1 MALQASRKRSASS
14 MGYSAPLSSNPNINV
29 EGLVFIAELKHD
41 QLILPSSKNYFGTF
55 KVPKLMVD
63 DGCSTMLI
71 VLEDPTRIDGIF
83 EAFQP
88 KTHKYMAS
96 RGYGSGG
103 ETVAFEVTNK
113 NSQMLIPL
121 HFCRDLLPSVPSLSV
136 DMIRFALNTKAEIQY
151 MVEKHGDKLLSGTL
165 QFLQEQAFL
174 HRPLKSSLKYSLIGF
189 KVLEKVGVVRKGRVQ
204 YYFDPE
210 KCTLVD
216 FKAVS
221 EQDEHVQQHLLFKT
235 SPAQLKEL
243 TEEMR
248 DEQVARKHGDFVE
261 RKLLVLWEEEL
272 PFYGK
277 ERETAVIEDD
287 EDEGTA
293 CIYIYQL
300 L

>member
-1 MALQASRKRSASS
+1 MW
-14 MGYSAPLSSNPNINV
+14 YSAPLSSNPKINV
-29 EGLVFIAELKHD
+29 EGLVFVAEPKFG

-71 VLEDPTRIDGIF
+71 VLEDPTRIDDIF
-83 EAFQP
+83 ESFQP
-88 KTHKYMAS
+88 ETHHYTAS

-103 ETVAFEVTNK
+103 EAVAFEVTKK
-113 NSQMLIPL
+113 NSKMLFPL

-136 DMIRFALNTKAEIQY
+136 DMILFALNTTAEIQY
-151 MVEKHGDKLLSGTL
+151 MVEKHGDKLQSGTL
-165 QFLQEQAFL
+165 KFLEEQARL
-174 HRPLKSSLKYSLIGF
+174 HRSLKSSLKYSLIGF
-189 KVLEKVGVVRKGRVQ
+189 KLLEKVGVVRKGRVQ
-204 YYFDPE
+204 YYFDPD

-221 EQDEHVQQHLLFKT
+221 EQDARVQQHLAFKT

-243 TEEMR
+243 AEEMR
-248 DEQVARKHGDFVE
+248 DEQVARRHGDFAE
-261 RKLLVLWEEEL
+261 RASLVLWEEEL

-277 ERETAVIEDD
+277 ELETAVIDDD
-287 EDEGTA
+287 EDEGTV
-293 CIYIYQL
+293 CIYNCQL